1 MYDVTA
7 LGELL
12 IDFTDSGTS
21 PAGQKVFERNP
32 GGAPANVLVALQRL
46 GHSTAFVGKV
56 GCDMHGAFLRQTLEE
71 NDVDCSGL
79 ASDPDYFTTL
89 ASVALDPTG
98 ERTFSFARKPGAD
111 TQLRADEPNR
121 DVLQNTRG
129 LHVGSL
135 SLTDEPAR
143 SATLEALRIARD
155 AGAILSH
162 DPNYRASLWPSAE
175 VAAQQ
180 MRSVVGMMDL
190 VKISAEETTLLT
202 DESDPNKAARKI
214 LAQGPR
220 VVVVTLDADGAMV
233 VTPEG
238 AHGAE
243 LPRERDGRHRRR
255 RLVLGRLPVRAARLR
270 QGRQRAH
277 AGRRGLFRAL
287 RQRRRL
293 PLRAGKGRHTRHAIA
308 RRGRG
313 GARGER
319 LAQRLARR
327 TAPPPAPCFTYT
339 PSGREGQ
346 GHVLLARLLCAGP
359 LLANR
364 VPVMFGFVT

>member
-12 IDFTDSGTS
+12 IDFTDAGMS
-21 PAGQKVFERNP
+21 PSGQKLFERNP

-56 GCDMHGAFLRQTLEE
+56 GCDMHGDFLRQTLEE
-71 NDVDCSGL
+71 NDVNCSGL
-79 ASDPDYFTTL
+79 VSDPDHFTTL
-89 ASVALDPTG
+89 AFVALDPTG

-111 TQLRADEPNR
+111 TQLRPEELNR
-121 DVLQNTRG
+121 DVLQNTRV

-155 AGAILSH
+155 AGATLSY

-190 VKISAEETTLLT
+190 VKISAEETGLLT
-202 DESDPNKAARKI
+202 DESDPIEAARKI
-214 LAQGPR
+214 LAQGPK

-233 VTPEG
+233 VTAEG
-238 AHGAE
+238 ARMVPSFRVDATDTTGAGDSFWGGF
-243 LPRERDGRHRRR
+243 LCALLDSGKDVRD
-255 RLVLGRLPVRAARLR
+255 LTLDDAASFARFGNAVASLCV
-270 QGRQRAH
+270 QGRGAIP
-277 AGRRGLFRAL
+277 AMPPRGAV
-287 RQRRRL
+287 
-293 PLRAGKGRHTRHAIA
+293 
-308 RRGRG
+308 
-313 GARGER
+313 ED
-319 LAQRLARR
+319 
-327 TAPPPAPCFTYT
+327 
-339 PSGREGQ
+339 
-346 GHVLLARLLCAGP
+346 V
-359 LLANR
+359 LANNA
-364 VPVMFGFVT
+364 

>member
-89 ASVALDPTG
+89 AFVALDPTG

-135 SLTDEPAR
+135 SLTDE
-143 SATLEALRIARD
+143 
-155 AGAILSH
+155 
-162 DPNYRASLWPSAE
+162 
-175 VAAQQ
+175 
-180 MRSVVGMMDL
+180 
-190 VKISAEETTLLT
+190 
-202 DESDPNKAARKI
+202 SDPNEAARKI

-220 VVVVTLDADGAMV
+220 VVVVALDADGAMV

-243 LPRERDGRHRRR
+243 LPRERDGHHRRR

-364 VPVMFGFVT
+364 VPVLFGFVT